1 MHAIISNGSACV
13 ASRGLSRHFSII
25 PFMAS
30 ALQVPSSLTISCTVA
45 HIREAGEG
53 GDAKPAQ
60 YIYSAAPVPV
70 IAYSAGLQSHR
81 LSTIMAAKDR

>member
-1 MHAIISNGSACV
+1 MCGKQRPVTSFFNYSFHGVGPAGS
-13 ASRGLSRHFSII
+13 FFIDN
-25 PFMAS
+25 FM
-30 ALQVPSSLTISCTVA
+30 

-53 GDAKPAQ
+53 GEAKPAR
-60 YIYSAAPVPV
+60 YIYSAVPVPV